1 MILNKRLAWRECAC
15 ERLAMSATAVR
26 EQGQAT
32 LPADV
37 LDAAGLKAGDQ
48 VDWRF
53 EEGEIRGRKLP
64 PTAERRIVGR
74 LVRKDGALVC
84 ETNGLQIDPEDI
96 ARAVREE
103 RDR

>member
-1 MILNKRLAWRECAC
+1 
-15 ERLAMSATAVR
+15 MSATAVR

-32 LPADV
+32 LPADI
-37 LDAAGLKAGDQ
+37 LEAAGLKAGDQ

-53 EEGEIRGRKLP
+53 EEGEIRGRKVASA
-64 PTAERRIVGR
+64 AEPRIVGR

-84 ETNGLQIDPEDI
+84 DTDGLQIDGDDL

>member
-1 MILNKRLAWRECAC
+1 MSNEC
-15 ERLAMSATAVR
+15 ESRTMSATAIR
-26 EQGQAT
+26 EERQTT

-37 LDAAGLKAGDQ
+37 SEAAGLKPGDQ

-53 EEGEIRGRKLP
+53 EEGEIRGRKIAP
-64 PTAERRIVGR
+64 QSEPRRIVGK
-74 LVRKDGALVC
+74 LVRRGGALVC
-84 ETNGLQIDPEDI
+84 DTDGLTINPEDI

>member
-1 MILNKRLAWRECAC
+1 
-15 ERLAMSATAVR
+15 MSATAVR

-37 LDAAGLKAGDQ
+37 LQAAGLKAGDR

-53 EEGEIRGRKLP
+53 EEGEIRGRKVASA
-64 PTAERRIVGR
+64 AEPRIVGR

-84 ETNGLQIDPEDI
+84 DTDGLQIDGDDL